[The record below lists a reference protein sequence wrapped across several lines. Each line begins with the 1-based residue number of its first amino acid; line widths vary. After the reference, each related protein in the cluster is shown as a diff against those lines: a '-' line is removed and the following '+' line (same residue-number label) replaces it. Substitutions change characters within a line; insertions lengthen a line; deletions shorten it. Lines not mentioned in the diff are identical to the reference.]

1 MKDVYSVL
9 KRPLFTEKNDR
20 LKERFNKF
28 AFEVEMKANKIEIR
42 QAVEQIFGVS
52 VVKVNTMRVHGKV
65 KRRGRS
71 VGRRPDW
78 KKAIVTLK
86 EGDTIPIWS

>member
-1 MKDVYSVL
+1 MKELYSIL

-20 LKERFNKF
+20 MKEKYNKYV
-28 AFEVEMKANKIEIR
+28 FEVEMTANKIEIR
-42 QAVEQIFGVS
+42 QAVERIFGVR
-52 VVKVNTMRVHGKV
+52 VVKVNTMRMQGKP

-71 VGRRPDW
+71 SGRRPDW

-86 EGDTIPIWS
+86 EGETIPIWS

>member
-20 LKERFNKF
+20 LKEKFNKY

-42 QAVEQIFGVS
+42 QAIEQIFGVT

-78 KKAIVTLK
+78 KKAIITLK

>member
-1 MKDVYSVL
+1 MKNVYSVL

-20 LKERFNKF
+20 MKEHFNKYT
-28 AFEVEMKANKIEIR
+28 FEVEMQTNKIEIR

-52 VVKVNTMRVHGKV
+52 VVNVNTMRVHGNV
-65 KRRGRS
+65 TRRGRS

-86 EGDTIPIWS
+86 EGDTIPIWN

>member
-1 MKDVYSVL
+1 MKELYSIL

-20 LKERFNKF
+20 MKERYNKF
-28 AFEVEMKANKIEIR
+28 VFEVEMTANKIEIR
-42 QAVEQIFGVS
+42 QAVERIFGVS
-52 VVKVNTMRVHGKV
+52 VVKVNTMRMHGKL

-71 VGRRPDW
+71 SGRRPDW

-86 EGDTIPIWS
+86 EGETIPIWS

>member
-1 MKDVYSVL
+1 MKNVYDVL

-20 LKERFNKF
+20 LKEKYNKY

-42 QAVEQIFGVS
+42 QAVEQIFGVT
-52 VVKVNTMRVHGKV
+52 VTKVNTLRMHGKI

-71 VGRRPDW
+71 EGRRPDW

-86 EGDTIPIWS
+86 EGETIPIWS

>member
-1 MKDVYSVL
+1 MKELYSIL

-20 LKERFNKF
+20 MKERFNKYV
-28 AFEVEMKANKIEIR
+28 FEVEMTANKIEIR
-42 QAVEQIFGVS
+42 QAVERIFGVS
-52 VVKVNTMRVHGKV
+52 VVKVHTMRMHGKP

-71 VGRRPDW
+71 SGRRPDW

-86 EGDTIPIWS
+86 EGETIPIWS